1 MIFSKDNTYYLSK
14 RLPLVSLSTWYVRY
28 NHNYSFAKVCFS
40 LFQTTHVRYSNKLVE
55 SSDQSPGSFLF
66 GTQLVY
72 VDYHKTLFYFII
84 LTFMKHYSF
93 VVFFSFFLHDNGR
106 MKQLLC

>member
-66 GTQLVY
+66 GTQLVMSTIT
-72 VDYHKTLFYFII
+72 KRYFI
-84 LTFMKHYSF
+84 LSF
-93 VVFFSFFLHDNGR
+93 
-106 MKQLLC
+106 

>member
-14 RLPLVSLSTWYVRY
+14 QLPLVSLSTWYVRY
-28 NHNYSFAKVCFS
+28 NHNYSFGKVRFS

-66 GTQLVY
+66 GTQLVMSTIT
-72 VDYHKTLFYFII
+72 KRYFI
-84 LTFMKHYSF
+84 LSF
-93 VVFFSFFLHDNGR
+93 
-106 MKQLLC
+106 